1 MDERDRDLILE
12 LKRRLP
18 DDVAAHVRKVIAF
31 GSRARGQEREDSDL
45 DLLILVDRKTPELES
60 RIEDVAYRVMWDH
73 DFRPIL
79 SVKVFTEDAYRKALS
94 EGFSFYRSVERE
106 GVAL

>member
-1 MDERDRDLILE
+1 MDKQDRDLILE

-18 DDVAAHVRKVIAF
+18 DDTSAHVRKVIAF
-31 GSRARGQEREDSDL
+31 GSRARGQGREDSDL

-60 RIEDVAYRVMWDH
+60 RIEDVAYRLMWDH

-79 SVKVFTEDAYRKALS
+79 SVKIFTEDAYRKALA
-94 EGFSFYRSVERE
+94 EGFSFYRSIERE